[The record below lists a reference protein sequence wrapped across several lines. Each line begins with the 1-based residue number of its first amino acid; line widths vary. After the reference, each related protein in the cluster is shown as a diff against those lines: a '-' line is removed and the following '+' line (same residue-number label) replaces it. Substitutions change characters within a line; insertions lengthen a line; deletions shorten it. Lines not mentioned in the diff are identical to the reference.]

1 MRLFFSILAGS
12 ALVLSACTP
21 FGETSIDEC
30 TGEMPEIIAYAKD
43 GTPIYSEVLG
53 IIIVAPKDDSNN
65 GGNYGGGGGNDCVT
79 PPCDPTDPDD
89 PSDPTTKDKC
99 NCGIGNGPEG
109 DPDCDPGNSP
119 DHNQAGD

>member
-53 IIIVAPKDDSNN
+53 IIIVAPRT
-65 GGNYGGGGGNDCVT
+65 T
-79 PPCDPTDPDD
+79 PITVEIMAAEAA
-89 PSDPTTKDKC
+89 T
-99 NCGIGNGPEG
+99 I
-109 DPDCDPGNSP
+109 
-119 DHNQAGD
+119 A